1 MKLTLEQTN
10 SLWDPDSPRF
20 GLQIISAR
28 AGTGKTTLITEYCI
42 TVADNWLDTF
52 KPWQGMAMISYTN
65 VAKDEIKAKLQKSRG
80 NTSLVNHP
88 HSIETIDSFLNK
100 KLFLLHGG
108 ELMGFPNGRPKL
120 VGEPFS
126 SFKAKDSTIINK
138 FNGISNL
145 DYGFIFDK
153 TYYGI
158 DGRIYPNFGN
168 VKHGD
173 KGKMTVAIH
182 KGDQAASIPWFNNG
196 GVESK
201 YVQELR
207 AYKEAK
213 HKEGLVSQ
221 ADANYF
227 AYKAL
232 TSSDHLTKSII
243 KRFPIF
249 IIDEAQDMTEV
260 QHAIL
265 DHLIDNGLKNVVM
278 IGDEQQAIYEWNTAR
293 PELFTKKVAD
303 DNWLDHE
310 IAGTFR
316 NSQSICNALNSHTI
330 TGSIK
335 PAEGSKNLNYTD
347 HVEIVNWS
355 IKEKDAG
362 LRLKAIVDDFA
373 QHLSTK
379 DPHNEDELRLAILA
393 RSKEDAAQYRAF
405 CIESPDLKV
414 EPVEFNYPHSREILK
429 VAYYLINGDR
439 YNAFKTYERMLYK
452 LSDAQSIETMK
463 TELLSRLGLD
473 EAHRYNYR
481 RTLYTDLLTIES
493 QLSGE
498 EPTISQLSK
507 IDEWRLEALSDD
519 VANEIKSDYPI
530 TAANDQP
537 IANMLVIQNE
547 KPVDYHPVN
556 KNVRLVFSTI
566 HGVKGETYD
575 GILYALREKTLACGC
590 PKHLTSLNLKIAGH
604 DMLECENK
612 RIQYVAMSRAAQ
624 SLWVAVASDCQKW
637 QTLLSGV
644 LRQID
649 VHSRDSSSDRV
660 LSQDEWKPIWQGVI
674 ATDQVLGNVLRMS
687 SARIES
693 RTLIVSFKFMF
704 HKKRFGNAQQ
714 EQAIKAVAD
723 KVLGVPL
730 KISIIHE
737 PEIT

>member
-1 MKLTLEQTN
+1 MKLTTEQTD
-10 SLWDPDSPRF
+10 SLWSSGLPRF

-42 TVADNWLDTF
+42 SIADKWQATF
-52 KPWQGMAMISYTN
+52 KPWQGMAMVSYTN
-65 VAKDEIKAKLQKSRG
+65 VAKDEIKTKLQKSRG

-108 ELMGFPNGRPKL
+108 VYMGFPEGRPKL

-126 SFKAKDSTIINK
+126 TFKAKDSTVINQ
-138 FNGISNL
+138 FGGVSNL

-158 DGRIYPNFGN
+158 DGRIYPNFGH

-173 KGKMTVAIH
+173 NGKMTVAIR
-182 KGDQAASIPWFNNG
+182 KGDKAASIPWFNNG
-196 GVESK
+196 GTESK
-201 YVQELR
+201 YVQALR
-207 AYKEAK
+207 AYKETK

-243 KRFPIF
+243 KRYPVF

-265 DHLIDNGLKNVVM
+265 DHLIDNGLENVVM

-293 PELFTKKVAD
+293 PELFTQKVAD

-316 NSQSICNALNSHTI
+316 NSQNICKALNSHTI
-330 TGSIK
+330 TGNIK
-335 PAEGSKNLNYTD
+335 PAEGSKSLNYTD
-347 HVEIVNWS
+347 DVGIINWS
-355 IKEKDAG
+355 IKDDDAG
-362 LRLKAIVDDFA
+362 LQFKAIVDGFA
-373 QHLSTK
+373 QHISTK
-379 DPHNEDELRLAILA
+379 DPHNYDELRLAVLA

-405 CIESPDLKV
+405 CIESPNLKV
-414 EPVEFNYPHSREILK
+414 EPVEFDHPHSRGILK
-429 VAYYLINGDR
+429 VAYFVTTGDK
-439 YNAFKTYERMLYK
+439 YNAFKAYERMLYK
-452 LSDAQSIETMK
+452 LSDAQTLEAMK
-463 TELLSRLGLD
+463 TELLSKLGLD
-473 EAHRYNYR
+473 ESYAYSYR
-481 RTLYTDLLTIES
+481 KVLYTDLQIIEA

-507 IDEWRLEALSDD
+507 IDQWQLKALSSD
-519 VANEIKSDYPI
+519 VTIDIKNDY
-530 TAANDQP
+530 TVAATNDQP
-537 IANMLVIQNE
+537 IANMLVVQNE
-547 KPVDYHPVN
+547 KPVDYHPVH

-575 GILYALREKTLACGC
+575 GVLYAFREKTLACGC
-590 PKHLTSLNLKIAGH
+590 PKNSTNLNLKIAGH
-604 DMLECENK
+604 DMLECESK

-624 SLWVAVASDCQKW
+624 SLWIAVASDDQKW
-637 QTLLSGV
+637 QTLLSGSQ
-644 LRQID
+644 RQIS
-649 VHSRDSSSDRV
+649 VQIAETVSDRA
-660 LSQDEWKPIWQGVI
+660 LSLDEWKPVWESVGSV
-674 ATDQVLGNVLRMS
+674 DRMLGNILRMS
-687 SARIES
+687 TARIEGG
-693 RTLIVSFKFMF
+693 TLLVSFKFMF
-704 HKKRFGNAQQ
+704 HKKRFGTTAH
-714 EQAIKAVAD
+714 EQIIKVAAD
-723 KVLGVPL
+723 KVFGVPMQV
-730 KISIIHE
+730 SIVHE
-737 PEIT
+737 PRK